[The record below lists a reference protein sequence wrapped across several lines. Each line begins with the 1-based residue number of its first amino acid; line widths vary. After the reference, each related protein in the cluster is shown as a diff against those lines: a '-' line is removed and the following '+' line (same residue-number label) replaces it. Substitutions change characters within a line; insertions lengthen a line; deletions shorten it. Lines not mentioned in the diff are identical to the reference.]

1 MVVRKIVEKLKKRKK
16 EEESEGEEIVEVK
29 PLPSEERKV
38 YVKIEKLKDFSDTN
52 RIQDLLR
59 EGYIVFVNIK
69 EMKERDLSEL
79 KRCVDKLKRTVL
91 ALNGDIV
98 GVEEDFIILT
108 PGFARIER

>member
-1 MVVRKIVEKLKKRKK
+1 MVIRKIVEKLKKKK
-16 EEESEGEEIVEVK
+16 EEEGKEEIIEVK
-29 PLPSEERKV
+29 PVPSGERKV
-38 YVKIEKLKDFSDTN
+38 YVKVEKLKDFSDTN
-52 RIQDLLR
+52 RIQNLLR

-69 EMKERDLSEL
+69 EIKERDLSEL
-79 KRCVDKLKRTVL
+79 KRCVDKMKRTVL

>member
-1 MVVRKIVEKLKKRKK
+1 MVLRKIVEKLSKKSK
-16 EEESEGEEIVEVK
+16 EENVEEEIIEVK
-29 PLPSEERKV
+29 PLPKRERKV
-38 YVKIEKLKDFSDTN
+38 YIKIEKLKEFSDTD
-52 RIQDLLR
+52 RIQNLLR
-59 EGYIVFVNIK
+59 EGYIVFLNIK